1 MQNFEIIKELESNN
15 SRIFKEKVILREMN
29 KGNDVF
35 FEALTF
41 ACDKLVT
48 FGVKQIIVSNSDG
61 PGISWEE
68 FKLLLLKLNTRKSTG
83 NSARDQIKL
92 LMKKSRMDEWN
103 FFYRRILIKDLRCGV
118 SEKTINNVAKKNKF
132 EKYQIPVFQCQ
143 LAQDSE
149 NHKKKLTGKKI
160 LEVKLDGIRVITI
173 IHTNGSVDMFSR
185 NGKEL
190 LNFENVKNQIISS
203 IKENKLSESIVLD
216 GELISKNFQELMKQ
230 VYRKDNIQNN
240 DANLF
245 LFDYL
250 SFVDF
255 KKGESQVSQIER
267 IENLRK
273 WYQENISL
281 LNNIKVMNHELVN
294 LDTNDGKLKF
304 KEFNNQAVIDGY
316 EGIMIKDPLSKYECK
331 RSSSWLKSKP
341 VIEVSLMVKKAEEG
355 TGKNKGRLGAIQAE
369 GKDNN
374 KNFRISVGSGFTDLQ
389 RAEFWKDRDSL
400 IGKIIEIKADA
411 ITRSQEGEF
420 WSLRF
425 PRFKTFR
432 GFKHDEKI

>member
-15 SRIFKEKVILREMN
+15 SRIFKEKIILREMD
-29 KGNDVF
+29 KGNDIF
-35 FEALTF
+35 FEALNF

-48 FGVKQIIVSNSDG
+48 FGVKQIVFSNSEG
-61 PGISWEE
+61 SGISWDE
-68 FKLLLLKLNTRKSTG
+68 FKLLLLKLNTRELTG
-83 NSARDQIKL
+83 NNARDQIIL
-92 LMKKSRMDEWN
+92 LMKKSGMDEWN

-132 EKYQIPVFQCQ
+132 KKYQIPVFQCQ

-173 IHTNGSVDMFSR
+173 IHINGTVDMFSR

-190 LNFENVKNQIISS
+190 LNFENVKNQIVSS
-203 IKENKLSESIVLD
+203 IRENKISESIVLD
-216 GELISKNFQELMKQ
+216 GELVSKNFQELMKQ

-250 SFVDF
+250 SFEDF
-255 KKGESQVSQIER
+255 KKGESNVLQIKR
-267 IENLRK
+267 IENLKK
-273 WYQENISL
+273 WYQKNISFL
-281 LNNIKVMNHELVN
+281 KNIKIMNHELVN
-294 LDTNDGKLKF
+294 LDIDDGKSKF
-304 KEFNNQAVIDGY
+304 KEFNNQAVVDGY
-316 EGIMIKDPLSKYECK
+316 EGIMIKDPSSKYECK

-341 VIEVSLMVKKAEEG
+341 VIEVSLIVNKVEEG
-355 TGKNKGRLGAIQAE
+355 TGKNKGRLGAIYAE

-389 RAEFWKDRDSL
+389 REEFWENRDSL
-400 IGKIIEIKADA
+400 EGKVIEIKADA
-411 ITRSQEGEF
+411 VTRSQEGEF

-432 GFKHDEKI
+432 GFKHNEKI

>member
-15 SRIFKEKVILREMN
+15 SRIFKEKIILREMD
-29 KGNDVF
+29 KGNDIF
-35 FEALTF
+35 FEALNF

-48 FGVKQIIVSNSDG
+48 FGVKQIVFSNSEG
-61 PGISWEE
+61 SGISWDE
-68 FKLLLLKLNTRKSTG
+68 FKLLLLKLNTRELTG
-83 NSARDQIKL
+83 NNARDQIIL
-92 LMKKSRMDEWN
+92 LMKKSGMDEWN

-132 EKYQIPVFQCQ
+132 KKYQIPVFQCQ

-173 IHTNGSVDMFSR
+173 IHINGTVDMFSR

-190 LNFENVKNQIISS
+190 LNFENVKNQIVSS
-203 IKENKLSESIVLD
+203 IRENKISESIVLD
-216 GELISKNFQELMKQ
+216 GELVSKNFQELMKQ

-250 SFVDF
+250 SFEDF
-255 KKGESQVSQIER
+255 KKGESNVLQIKR
-267 IENLRK
+267 IENLKK
-273 WYQENISL
+273 WYQKNISFL
-281 LNNIKVMNHELVN
+281 KNIKIMNHELVN
-294 LDTNDGKLKF
+294 LDIDDGKSKF
-304 KEFNNQAVIDGY
+304 KEFNNQAVVDGY
-316 EGIMIKDPLSKYECK
+316 EGIMIKDPSSKYECK

-341 VIEVSLMVKKAEEG
+341 VIEVSLIVNKVEEG
-355 TGKNKGRLGAIQAE
+355 TGKNKGRLGAIYAE

-389 RAEFWKDRDSL
+389 REEFWKNRDYL
-400 IGKIIEIKADA
+400 EGKVIEIKADA
-411 ITRSQEGEF
+411 VTRSQEGEF

-432 GFKHDEKI
+432 GFKHNEKI

>member
-15 SRIFKEKVILREMN
+15 SRIFKEKIILREMD
-29 KGNDVF
+29 KGNDIF
-35 FEALTF
+35 FEALNF

-48 FGVKQIIVSNSDG
+48 FGVKQIVFSNSEG
-61 PGISWEE
+61 SGISWDE
-68 FKLLLLKLNTRKSTG
+68 FKLLLLKLNTRELTG
-83 NSARDQIKL
+83 NNARDQIIL
-92 LMKKSRMDEWN
+92 LMKKSGMDEWN

-132 EKYQIPVFQCQ
+132 KKYQIPVFQCQ

-173 IHTNGSVDMFSR
+173 IHINGTVDMFSR

-190 LNFENVKNQIISS
+190 LNFENVKNQIVSS
-203 IKENKLSESIVLD
+203 IKENKISESMVLD
-216 GELISKNFQELMKQ
+216 GELVSKNFQELMKQ

-250 SFVDF
+250 SFEDF
-255 KKGESQVSQIER
+255 KKGESNVLQIKR
-267 IENLRK
+267 IENLKK
-273 WYQENISL
+273 WYQKNISFL
-281 LNNIKVMNHELVN
+281 KNIKIMNHELVN
-294 LDTNDGKLKF
+294 LDIDDGKSKF
-304 KEFNNQAVIDGY
+304 KEFNNQAVVDGY
-316 EGIMIKDPLSKYECK
+316 EGIMIKDPSSKYECK

-341 VIEVSLMVKKAEEG
+341 VIEVSLIVNKVEEG
-355 TGKNKGRLGAIQAE
+355 TGKNKGRLGAIYAE

-389 RAEFWKDRDSL
+389 REEFWENRDSL
-400 IGKIIEIKADA
+400 EGKVIEIKADA
-411 ITRSQEGEF
+411 VTRSQEGEF

-432 GFKHDEKI
+432 GFKHNEKI